1 MIRCIRLY
9 RVTPRRL
16 PYTCP
21 YSLFF
26 FLFLVST
33 IFSFFSLYFSF
44 FFCSSCYLDRFEVC
58 TCTYDIYVCTRGH
71 RTMNWVSKARDSHSL
86 VFNHLCYHRHCHFH
100 LTINPATV
108 FGFLCHDCFLV
119 ATNVLSKT
127 RQMAVAP
134 LPYNIELHS
143 RLDLKR

>member
-44 FFCSSCYLDRFEVC
+44 FVLPVTWIASKYARVRTIYTCVHAGIVQWIESRRHAIVIRWYLIICVTIVIVIFIWQLTPLLSLDF
-58 TCTYDIYVCTRGH
+58 YVT
-71 RTMNWVSKARDSHSL
+71 
-86 VFNHLCYHRHCHFH
+86 
-100 LTINPATV
+100 TV
-108 FGFLCHDCFLV
+108 FLLQRTFWV
-119 ATNVLSKT
+119 
-127 RQMAVAP
+127 
-134 LPYNIELHS
+134 
-143 RLDLKR
+143 KRDKWL